1 MDSSNR
7 AVVETGAVKRS
18 KQRRRSAEERRR
30 IIEATLVP
38 GASVARVAQ
47 EHGVRASLV
56 YKWRRR
62 YGAVKKRATIKRA
75 AKLLPVEVAEER
87 TGGSADVSSPVSVIE
102 IELPKGRL
110 RIVGADAALLRA
122 AVEIL
127 R

>member
-7 AVVETGAVKRS
+7 AGAETGAVKRS
-18 KQRRRSAEERRR
+18 KKRRRSAEERRR

-62 YGAVKKRATIKRA
+62 YGAGKKRATAKRA
-75 AKLLPVEVAEER
+75 VKLLPVAVAEDR
-87 TGGSADVSSPVSVIE
+87 AGRSAGVTSPPSAIE